1 MRSREK
7 VLAVFSAC
15 CIIIATF
22 GFLSIPQFFDNS
34 INKLKNENVDL
45 RTRQDI
51 TLDLTSKAN
60 TYQDTARLQRDSLDL
75 LEGMGAGPETL
86 ERKGRDVFNL
96 YRISALD
103 AVNAAVNSGGLT
115 PREADNAVRRMEGI
129 KTYDEL
135 REVYREHI
143 RLAGAGVR
151 QVQESA
157 DANKKEIVDLSMW
170 KSTLWYIFIA
180 FQSMGMIL
188 ALFALFFKETE

>member
-103 AVNAAVNSGGLT
+103 AGNAAARFQPPLGRVLR
-115 PREADNAVRRMEGI
+115 PRA
-129 KTYDEL
+129 EL
-135 REVYREHI
+135 QA
-143 RLAGAGVR
+143 RLAEPGFYPAIRKG
-151 QVQESA
+151 
-157 DANKKEIVDLSMW
+157 
-170 KSTLWYIFIA
+170 
-180 FQSMGMIL
+180 
-188 ALFALFFKETE
+188 